1 MAKSLAHP
9 LRVVAGRFVTVDQGS
24 DDEIVSSADASLLC
38 PQGHRN
44 LLPAYGRPPVQHTRL
59 TVDRQALLRD
69 SVIRDEPRIVQVLT
83 SEEIENR
90 ASTIR
95 LQAVRG

>member
-1 MAKSLAHP
+1 MATSLAFP
-9 LRVVAGRFVTVDQGS
+9 LRITQGRFDTVDQGS
-24 DDEIVSSADASLLC
+24 DDEIIGSADAALLC
-38 PQGHRN
+38 PRGHRN
-44 LLPAYGRPPVQHTRL
+44 LLPTYGRPPLQHTRL

-69 SVIRDEPRIVQVLT
+69 SVIADEPRIVQVLT
-83 SEEIENR
+83 SEEITAR